1 MNTPDNDKQ
10 IAYHLYAAQICS
22 DAGKGIHEIDSLTRN
37 GVFVASEGYRYKDQ
51 HIAKA
56 ISLILKSKSSA
67 FRFYVKSL
75 SESRNYYLVYFDW
88 RPEKC
93 TKYQISFHSFSNWKR
108 YTNKKYS
115 CRWDKGNSR
124 LTAEILGR
132 TYGFI
137 KGGDAI

>member
-1 MNTPDNDKQ
+1 MNTPDYDKQ

-22 DAGKGIHEIDSLTRN
+22 DAGKDIHEIDSLTRN

-67 FRFYVKSL
+67 FRFCVKRL
-75 SESRNYYLVYFDW
+75 SESEDYYLIYFDW
-88 RPEKC
+88 RPEKYV
-93 TKYQISFHSFSNWKR
+93 KFQISFHSFSNWKR
-108 YTNKKYS
+108 YINKNYS
-115 CRWDKGNSR
+115 CRWDKGDSR

>member
-1 MNTPDNDKQ
+1 MNTPDYDKQ

-22 DAGKGIHEIDSLTRN
+22 DAGKDIHEIDSLTRN

-75 SESRNYYLVYFDW
+75 SESRDYYLVYFDW
-88 RPEKC
+88 RPEKSI
-93 TKYQISFHSFSNWKR
+93 KYQISSIRFR
-108 YTNKKYS
+108 I
-115 CRWDKGNSR
+115 GNDI
-124 LTAEILGR
+124 LEKIMAAVGTKEI
-132 TYGFI
+132 
-137 KGGDAI
+137 AA